1 MEVFLKKKAMGR
13 QPVEYTEY
21 LQLDK
26 ILNAQ
31 QLESDKENAHAHDE
45 MLFII
50 IHQAYELWFKQ
61 IHYEVDSALVVMN
74 KEQVNDN
81 SAELQTIVHRMSRVV
96 TILKLLVHQIDILE
110 TMTPLDFYEFRDFL
124 RPASGFQSWQFKM
137 LEAKLG
143 LKFDHRFGKEY
154 YTSMLKPQYVE
165 LVKETESHRSLL
177 ELIDEWLRRMPFFND
192 EKLWGDYSPVTS
204 NGSGYHAFWNDYLE
218 VYASSLVEG
227 EKQNKQ
233 VFESIF
239 LSEHKSEYTQ
249 LSSEAMRNALFIS
262 LYRGYPIL
270 QLPFQLMQH
279 LLDIDEQM
287 ATWRF
292 RHINMVHRM
301 IGTRVGTGGSSGKEY
316 LQGALNQHYI
326 FKDFAVLS
334 SYLIQGNKLP
344 DLSPSLKK
352 RLGFY

>member
-1 MEVFLKKKAMGR
+1 MSRK
-13 QPVEYTEY
+13 PVEYTEY
-21 LQLDK
+21 LQLEK
-26 ILNAQ
+26 ILGAQ
-31 QLESDKENAHAHDE
+31 ALESDKENAHAHDE

-61 IHYEVDSALVVMN
+61 IHFEVDSALDVMSRE
-74 KEQVNDN
+74 KVNDN
-81 SAELQTIVHRMSRVV
+81 SAELQTIVHRTSRIV

-110 TMTPLDFYEFRDFL
+110 TMTPLDFYAFRDFL

-143 LKFDHRFGKEY
+143 LKFENRYGKEY
-154 YTSMLKPQYVE
+154 YTSMLKPQYVD
-165 LVKETESHRSLL
+165 LVKKVEAQKSLL
-177 ELIDEWLRRMPFFND
+177 ELIDIWLKRMPFFND
-192 EKLWGDYSPVTS
+192 AELWSDYTPASK
-204 NGSGYHAFWNDYLE
+204 NGSGFHAFWNDYLE
-218 VYASSLVEG
+218 IYGASLVEG
-227 EKQNKQ
+227 EQQNKKI
-233 VFESIF
+233 FEDVF
-239 LSEHKSEYTQ
+239 LSEHKSAHTS

-270 QLPFQLMQH
+270 QLPFQLMQN

-301 IGTRVGTGGSSGKEY
+301 IGSRVGTGGSSGKEY
-316 LQGALNQHYI
+316 LQGALNTHYI

-334 SYLIQGNKLP
+334 SFLIQGNRLP
-344 DLSPSLKK
+344 EFSPALKK